1 MVMGDVSPGIGETT
15 FDGEKPHEIIILRA
29 NFQSS
34 RITGVSHKRRETSA
48 DHLTS

>member
-1 MVMGDVSPGIGETT
+1 MGDVSPGIGQTIMN
-15 FDGEKPHEIIILRA
+15 GEKLHEIIILKA

-34 RITGVSHKRRETSA
+34 RSTGVSHKRRETSA